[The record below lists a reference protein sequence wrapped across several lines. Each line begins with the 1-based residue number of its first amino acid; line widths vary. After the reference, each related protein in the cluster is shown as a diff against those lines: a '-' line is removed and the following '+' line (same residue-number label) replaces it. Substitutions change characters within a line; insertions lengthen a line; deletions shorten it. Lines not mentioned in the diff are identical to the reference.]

1 MTEERFLTD
10 IEVANRYSVSRI
22 TPWVWA
28 RRDCFP
34 KPVRI
39 SSGTT
44 RWRLSELEAYEE
56 DLPGAD

>member
-1 MTEERFLTD
+1 MEERFLTD

-39 SSGTT
+39 ISGTH
-44 RWRLSELEAYEE
+44 RWRPSPPAAYEAE
-56 DLPGAD
+56 SLGAA